1 MGRVNSSIVEAICKK
16 KLSEPSI
23 QNKISKVQ
31 RKAII
36 SGKKPNDI
44 SEIKML
50 QAGNQLLQTILN
62 HFPTSLSKLKPELST
77 SVSEI
82 KTSDG
87 YYRIDIEFPEDVI
100 RRKSLYPE
108 KYEVIDNIISLFNN
122 GYQAKNTV
130 YGYWATAGKRVTSIS
145 SRPSL
150 AFMQDAI
157 NNFNMIYANQYSCHA
172 ELGKQYKRE

>member
-23 QNKISKVQ
+23 QSKISKVQ

-87 YYRIDIEFPEDVI
+87 YYRIDIEFPEDVV

-108 KYEVIDNIISLFNN
+108 KYEGIDNIISLFNN
-122 GYQAKNTV
+122 LSFTIPIPTYLSSLYMLYIPFSFDTV
-130 YGYWATAGKRVTSIS
+130 IFTPFIK
-145 SRPSL
+145 
-150 AFMQDAI
+150 
-157 NNFNMIYANQYSCHA
+157 
-172 ELGKQYKRE
+172 